1 MTTTHHT
8 PPECIV
14 LRGAALHQVEEAIRS
29 SIDPGE
35 IVIHFDLIVETRYG
49 DGARKIR
56 FRRFT
61 TPGSDPLLSLGLLDA
76 AIGRLRRRLGAG
88 GD

>member
-1 MTTTHHT
+1 VTTTRNV

-14 LRGAALHQVEEAIRS
+14 LRGEALHQVEEAIRS
-29 SIDPGE
+29 SVGPDE

-49 DGARKIR
+49 ENARKIR

-61 TPGSDPLLSLGLLDA
+61 MPGSDPLLSLGLLDA
-76 AIGRLRRRLGAG
+76 AIGRLRRRLGVG